1 MIIQPLQS
9 PNPSGKRT
17 FNDVQLASLNVLM
30 DLLIPASPDRRMPA
44 ASDLA
49 LFANVADMPSK
60 DRLLI
65 EAGLAELD
73 ARSVRRHQL
82 SYARLQ
88 QADARALVEELR
100 SEGSAFIQ
108 AFMTQTV
115 GRYLAHDVVMPLIG
129 LEPRAPWPKGN
140 QVAQGDWSL
149 LDVVKQRP
157 KIYRPV

>member
-9 PNPSGKRT
+9 PIPPGKRT
-17 FNDVQLASLNVLM
+17 FNDLQLASLNVLM

-44 ASDLA
+44 ARDLA
-49 LFANVADMPSK
+49 LFANTGDMPAK
-60 DRLLI
+60 DRQLI

-73 ARSVRRHQL
+73 ARSIERHQL
-82 SYARLQ
+82 GYSRLQ
-88 QADARALVEELR
+88 QADARALIEELR
-100 SEGSAFIQ
+100 SEGSPFIQ

-157 KIYRPV
+157 KIYRSV